1 MLTSEILQQV
11 RRIEVRTGKLV
22 SETFSGEYLS
32 VFKGHG
38 MEFAE
43 VREYVPGD
51 EIRSIDW
58 NVTARLGRPF
68 IKRFVEERELTMML
82 ACDISGSQ
90 HFGTRNRLK
99 NRIAAELSALFAFS
113 ALQNNDK
120 VGIMLFSDRPELY
133 IPPRKGRKHVLRLI
147 REILAH
153 EPQRRGTDIGGSL
166 DSLNRVLKRKGILIL
181 ISDFVDGKD
190 FSRPFKLAAKKH
202 DLIPVLL
209 EDPLEAALPAGV
221 RALLQTEDPETGEI
235 STWDI
240 GSAGTRQSYK
250 AAREARMASL
260 RQLFASLGI
269 DWIHV
274 KSESSV
280 LEPVVRFFRERAR
293 KLK

>member
-1 MLTSEILQQV
+1 MLTAELLEQV

-22 SETFSGEYLS
+22 SETFSGEYHS

-82 ACDISGSQ
+82 ACDISGSL
-90 HFGTRNRLK
+90 HFGSRNKFK

-120 VGIMLFSDRPELY
+120 AGIMLFSDQPELY
-133 IPPRKGRKHVLRLI
+133 IPPRKGRRHVLRLV

-153 EPQRRGTDIGGSL
+153 EPRHRGTDIAGCL
-166 DSLNRVLKRKGILIL
+166 DNLNRVVKRKGILIL
-181 ISDFVDGKD
+181 ISDFADEKD
-190 FSRPFKLAAKKH
+190 FSRPLRIAAKRH
-202 DLIPVLL
+202 DLIPVLV
-209 EDPLEAALPAGV
+209 EDPLETNLPDIN
-221 RALLQTEDPETGEI
+221 ALLRTEDPETGVLT
-235 STWDI
+235 TWDLS
-240 GSAGTRQSYK
+240 SASTRQALKRK
-250 AAREARMASL
+250 AAERRERL
-260 RQLFASLGI
+260 GKLFSSMGV
-269 DWIHV
+269 DWIRI
-274 KSESSV
+274 SSDGS
-280 LEPVVRFFRERAR
+280 LIDPVVRFFKNRAR
-293 KLK
+293 RFR